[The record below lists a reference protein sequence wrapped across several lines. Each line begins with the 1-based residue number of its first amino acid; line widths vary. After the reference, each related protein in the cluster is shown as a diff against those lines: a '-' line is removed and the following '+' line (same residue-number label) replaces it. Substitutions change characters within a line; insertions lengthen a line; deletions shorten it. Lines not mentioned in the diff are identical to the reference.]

1 MKISNIVFINLKTAI
16 FFLFKIAFFKKKITI
31 CENKFEMQKFLHHF
45 HFINYF
51 MNLDEQQLLL
61 WQKLIEIAEQI
72 TKNKQLSFLDKI
84 MFWQT
89 KKIQKNKSFYIY
101 GSPGCG
107 KTTIMKKFYQ
117 QLSLP
122 KQYHH
127 FHAFMQKLHSNL
139 HQIRTTQHHQKQE
152 IQLALKNIVGDSKII
167 CFDEFQ
173 VIDIADAMLLRKIFS
188 YFFQNNIVAVITS
201 NFHPQDLYQ
210 NGLQRQLYLDFIN
223 EIFLPNCLCYQLDS
237 NIDYRELK
245 AGLKQ
250 YYFVSNVKNRAK
262 FQQILLT
269 TTSNKTLQIKNLHI
283 WQRNIVIKQAY
294 ENIACFSFWQLCC
307 KQFSADDYRAI
318 CQNFDLI
325 FLKTVPYFYVEDIN
339 ALRRFSLFIDEAYEH
354 RIALI
359 ILAKTKP
366 DKLCKIPN
374 SPQYFARTIS
384 RLQEIS
390 SHQYWQE
397 SKWNNH

>member
-1 MKISNIVFINLKTAI
+1 
-16 FFLFKIAFFKKKITI
+16 
-31 CENKFEMQKFLHHF
+31 
-45 HFINYF
+45 

-61 WQKLIEIAEQI
+61 WQKLIELAQQI
-72 TKNKQLSFLDKI
+72 NKNKQLSFLDKI
-84 MFWQT
+84 MFWQN
-89 KKIQKNKSFYIY
+89 KKTQNNKSFYIY
-101 GSPGCG
+101 GGPGCG
-107 KTTIMKKFYQ
+107 KTTVMKKFYQ

-139 HQIRTTQHHQKQE
+139 HQIRAKQHHQKQE
-152 IQLALKNIVGDSKII
+152 ISLALKNIVGDSKII

-173 VIDIADAMLLRKIFS
+173 VVDIADAMLLRKIFS
-188 YFFQNNIVAVITS
+188 YFFQNNIIAVITS

-210 NGLQRQLYLDFIN
+210 NGLQRQLYLDFIK
-223 EIFLPNCLCYQLDS
+223 EIFLPNCICYQLNS
-237 NIDYRELK
+237 STDYRKLK
-245 AGLKQ
+245 LGLKKH
-250 YYFVSNVKNRAK
+250 YFIANLNNRAK
-262 FQQILLT
+262 FQQIFLET
-269 TTSNKTLQIKNLHI
+269 THNKILQIKNINI
-283 WQRNIVIKQAY
+283 WQRNILIKQAY
-294 ENIACFSFWQLCC
+294 ENIAYFNFKQLCC

-325 FLKTVPYFYVEDIN
+325 FLKKVPYFYAEDIN

-354 RIALI
+354 KIALI
-359 ILAKTKP
+359 ILAQTKP
-366 DKLCKIPN
+366 DKLCRIPN

-397 SKWNNH
+397 SKWNKNHL